1 MAGPN
6 LISQDNIFFIGVWSR
21 HLEST
26 ILSKL
31 DFEQWNNN
39 WIVGDYQNNREVIRL
54 VGEEIKVEEGIDLP
68 FAAYLEKLQQWEDR
82 FKMFKYLIS
91 RPDVFYHPHENTVE
105 ASVEVWTEI
114 ARTRPDLLV
123 YRPKGEPCWD
133 QLRVLFREV
142 VVISDSQSV
151 GNARSGGS
159 SHGLGVSEVVNQ
171 PSLSTREFYDCIWTR
186 EMENRFIEMVLD
198 AKRNGS
204 WRFNPDW
211 RNPAFVE
218 NITPKMNREFQAH
231 LPATYYADK
240 VERLFERQNIFQF
253 IKGHHNVYWNEHSN
267 DIEMDEATF
276 SELATTTGP
285 ADLLEGLLDDAVVLE
300 SPARVTIG
308 SLPDIWDEIR
318 MRRRRYFESGRII
331 SGMKGEE
338 NE

>member
-6 LISQDNIFFIGVWSR
+6 PISQDNFFFIGVWSR

-26 ILSKL
+26 VLSKL
-31 DFEQWNNN
+31 DFEQWNKN

-54 VGEEIKVEEGIDLP
+54 VGEEIKAEEGIDLP

-82 FKMFKYLIS
+82 FNMFKYLIS
-91 RPDVFYHPHENTVE
+91 RPNVFYHPHENTVE

-159 SHGLGVSEVVNQ
+159 SHKNRYINTQ
-171 PSLSTREFYDCIWTR
+171 TMSLVEFYDCIWTR
-186 EMENRFIEMVLD
+186 EMENRFIEMALD

-204 WRFNPDW
+204 WRVNPDW

-231 LPATYYADK
+231 LPAAYYEDK

-267 DIEMDEATF
+267 DIKMDEATF
-276 SELATTTGP
+276 SELAMLTPLAHTYK
-285 ADLLEGLLDDAVVLE
+285 V
-300 SPARVTIG
+300 
-308 SLPDIWDEIR
+308 
-318 MRRRRYFESGRII
+318 
-331 SGMKGEE
+331 KGEPYYKSLYALFT
-338 NE
+338 NEE